1 MSDAASSG
9 GTSHGPAGPELP
21 DLRAADADRERVA
34 ELLRDALAEGR
45 LDMSEFEERLDA
57 TYKART
63 YGELEP
69 ITRDLPTHGAAK
81 VSMVKRPGSPESDAP
96 ATIDW
101 AGRMVDGEPSS
112 VGGFAFWSGFSR
124 KGGWVVGRQ
133 FTAFAMWGGGEIDLR
148 EAYFTERDVEIRC
161 FTVMGGLQVI
171 VPPEMNVVVRGL
183 GIMGGFDDKAT
194 GVGTPG
200 SPRVVVKGFA
210 LMGGVGVDRKLR
222 KAEKLRLK
230 EERRREKL
238 ERREARRAAHW
249 ERAEQHRVEH
259 EERHELHMRKREKRR
274 EGRGPDRPGGS
285 PDVPQDSPGDSQ

>member
-9 GTSHGPAGPELP
+9 GTFHGPDGSALP
-21 DLRAADADRERVA
+21 DLRASDADRERVA
-34 ELLRDALAEGR
+34 EVLRDAMAEGR

-69 ITRDLPTHGAAK
+69 ITRDLPAHGAAK
-81 VSMVKRPGSPESDAP
+81 VSMVKRPVSDDP
-96 ATIDW
+96 AAIDW
-101 AGRMVDGEPSS
+101 AARMVDGEPSS
-112 VGGFAFWSGFSR
+112 SGGFAFWSGFSR

-200 SPRVVVKGFA
+200 SPRVVVTGFA

-222 KAEKLRLK
+222 RAEKLRLK

-249 ERAEQHRVEH
+249 ERAEQHRLKH
-259 EERHELHMRKREKRR
+259 EEVHELHMRKREKRR
-274 EGRGPDRPGGS
+274 EGRGPSGSAGS
-285 PDVPQDSPGDSQ
+285 PDVPQDSPGESQ